1 MAYLSLFIW
10 VEFCPVGLALRLSTK
25 PENLRIWAPTLF
37 LESFERLLSS
47 SFSSLGFRLQIVL
60 HFVTDFLMDAFLR
73 DSIVYVDILNW
84 SK

>member
-1 MAYLSLFIW
+1 
-10 VEFCPVGLALRLSTK
+10 
-25 PENLRIWAPTLF
+25 
-37 LESFERLLSS
+37 
-47 SFSSLGFRLQIVL
+47 LGFRLQIVL